1 MRGLLRAAWAH
12 SAWTRAC
19 AVLLC
24 AVVALAVIAPDASP
38 WGVDEIDWDAIDRGP
53 SARHWFGT
61 DSAGR
66 DLLTRSWA
74 GARLSLS
81 LALLGTAVSAAIGIP
96 YGAIAG
102 YFGGRVDQAMMRAV
116 DATYALPFV
125 FLVILLVVAFGRNVY
140 LLFIAIGT
148 VSWLDLARIVRGQTL
163 AVRNELYVEAAR
175 ALGAPRTTIL
185 LRHVIPN
192 LLGPAIVYATLTLPG
207 VILAES
213 FISFLGL
220 GVQEPQASWGV
231 LIADGAR
238 EMQGSWWQL
247 AFPATLLASTL
258 LAVNTLGDALRDA
271 LNRRAT
277 LAAPRE

>member
-1 MRGLLRAAWAH
+1 MKGLLATALVG
-12 SAWTRAC
+12 SAWTRAS
-19 AVLLC
+19 AGLLC
-24 AVVALAVIAPDASP
+24 AVTVLAVVAPDASP
-38 WGVDEIDWDAIDRGP
+38 WGVDEVDWEAIDAAP
-53 SARHWFGT
+53 SASHWFGT
-61 DSAGR
+61 DGAGR
-66 DLLTRSWA
+66 DLMTRSWA

-81 LALLGTAVSAAIGIP
+81 LALLATAVSAAIGIP
-96 YGAIAG
+96 YGAVAG
-102 YFGGRVDQAMMRAV
+102 YFGGRLDQAMMRCV
-116 DATYALPFV
+116 DAMYALPFV

-140 LLFIAIGT
+140 LLFIAIGA

-163 AVRNELYVEAAR
+163 TARNELYVEAAR

-185 LRHVIPN
+185 LKHIIPN
-192 LLGPAIVYATLTLPG
+192 VLGPALVYATLTLPG

-220 GVQEPQASWGV
+220 GVQEPAASWGV

-247 AFPATLLASTL
+247 VFPATLLALTL

-271 LNRRAT
+271 LNRRA
-277 LAAPRE
+277 API

>member
-1 MRGLLRAAWAH
+1 MNGLLAAAFTG
-12 SAWTRAC
+12 SAWTRASTG
-19 AVLLC
+19 LLC
-24 AVVALAVIAPDASP
+24 AVIVLAVVAPSASP
-38 WGVDEIDWDAIDRGP
+38 WGVDEIDWEAIDAAP
-53 SARHWFGT
+53 STSHWFGT
-61 DSAGR
+61 DAAGR

-74 GARLSLS
+74 GARLSLA
-81 LALLGTAVSAAIGIP
+81 LALLATAVSAAIGIP
-96 YGAIAG
+96 YGAVAG
-102 YFGGRVDQAMMRAV
+102 YFGGRIDQAMMRCV
-116 DATYALPFV
+116 DAMYALPFV

-140 LLFIAIGT
+140 LLFIAIGA

-163 AVRNELYVEAAR
+163 RARNELYVEAAR

-185 LRHVIPN
+185 LKHVFPN
-192 LLGPAIVYATLTLPG
+192 VLGPALVYATLTLPG

-220 GVQEPQASWGV
+220 GVQEPAASWGV

-247 AFPATLLASTL
+247 VFPATLLALTL

-271 LNRRAT
+271 LNRRTA
-277 LAAPRE
+277 LI

>member
-1 MRGLLRAAWAH
+1 MNGLLTAAFTG
-12 SAWTRAC
+12 SAWTRAS
-19 AVLLC
+19 AGVLC
-24 AVVALAVIAPDASP
+24 AVVVLAVVAPSASP
-38 WGVDEIDWDAIDRGP
+38 WGVDEIDWEAIDAAP
-53 SARHWFGT
+53 STSHWFGT
-61 DSAGR
+61 DGAGR

-81 LALLGTAVSAAIGIP
+81 LALLATAVSAAIGIP
-96 YGAIAG
+96 YGAVAG
-102 YFGGRVDQAMMRAV
+102 YFGGRIDQAMMRCV
-116 DATYALPFV
+116 DAMYALPFV
-125 FLVILLVVAFGRNVY
+125 FLVILLVVAFGRNMY
-140 LLFIAIGT
+140 LLFIAIGA

-163 AVRNELYVEAAR
+163 RARNELYVEAAR

-185 LRHVIPN
+185 LKHVFPN
-192 LLGPAIVYATLTLPG
+192 VLGPALVYATLTLPG

-220 GVQEPQASWGV
+220 GVQEPAASWGV

-247 AFPATLLASTL
+247 VFPATLLALTL

-271 LNRRAT
+271 LNRRAA
-277 LAAPRE
+277 LI

>member
-19 AVLLC
+19 AALLC

-140 LLFIAIGT
+140 LLFIAIGA

>member
-1 MRGLLRAAWAH
+1 VNGLLAAAFTGT
-12 SAWTRAC
+12 AWTRASAC
-19 AVLLC
+19 LLGAVIVL
-24 AVVALAVIAPDASP
+24 AVVAPSASP
-38 WGVDEIDWDAIDRGP
+38 WGVDEIDWEAIDAAP
-53 SARHWFGT
+53 STSHWFGT
-61 DSAGR
+61 DGAGR

-81 LALLGTAVSAAIGIP
+81 LALLATAVSAAIGIP
-96 YGAIAG
+96 YGAVAG
-102 YFGGRVDQAMMRAV
+102 YFGGRIDQAMMRCV
-116 DATYALPFV
+116 DAMYALPFV

-140 LLFIAIGT
+140 LLFIAIGA

-163 AVRNELYVEAAR
+163 RARNELYVEAAR

-185 LRHVIPN
+185 LKHVFPN
-192 LLGPAIVYATLTLPG
+192 VLGPALVYATLTLPG

-220 GVQEPQASWGV
+220 GVQEPTASWGV

-247 AFPATLLASTL
+247 VFPATLLALTL

-271 LNRRAT
+271 LNRRT
-277 LAAPRE
+277 PLI

>member
-1 MRGLLRAAWAH
+1 MNGLLAATFAG
-12 SAWTRAC
+12 SAWTRAS
-19 AVLLC
+19 AGALC
-24 AVVALAVIAPDASP
+24 AVVVLAVVAPSASP
-38 WGVDEIDWDAIDRGP
+38 WGVDEIDWEAIDAAP
-53 SARHWFGT
+53 STSHWFGT
-61 DSAGR
+61 DGAGR

-81 LALLGTAVSAAIGIP
+81 LALLATAVSAAIGIP
-96 YGAIAG
+96 YGAVAG
-102 YFGGRVDQAMMRAV
+102 YFGGRIDQAMMRCV
-116 DATYALPFV
+116 DAMYALPFV

-140 LLFIAIGT
+140 LLFIAIGA

-163 AVRNELYVEAAR
+163 RARNELYVEAAR

-185 LRHVIPN
+185 LKHVFPN
-192 LLGPAIVYATLTLPG
+192 VLGPALVYATLTLPG

-220 GVQEPQASWGV
+220 GVQEPAASWGV

-247 AFPATLLASTL
+247 VFPATLLALTL

-271 LNRRAT
+271 LNRRTA
-277 LAAPRE
+277 LI

>member
-1 MRGLLRAAWAH
+1 MNGLLAATFAG
-12 SAWTRAC
+12 SAWTRAS
-19 AVLLC
+19 AGALC
-24 AVVALAVIAPDASP
+24 AVVVLAVVAPGASP
-38 WGVDEIDWDAIDRGP
+38 WGVDEIDWEAIDAAP
-53 SARHWFGT
+53 STSHWFGT
-61 DSAGR
+61 DGAGR
-66 DLLTRSWA
+66 DILTRSWA

-81 LALLGTAVSAAIGIP
+81 LALLATAVSAAIGIP
-96 YGAIAG
+96 YGAVAG
-102 YFGGRVDQAMMRAV
+102 YFGGRIDQAMMRCV
-116 DATYALPFV
+116 DAMYALPFV

-140 LLFIAIGT
+140 LLFIAIGA

-163 AVRNELYVEAAR
+163 RARNELYVEAAR

-185 LRHVIPN
+185 LKHVFPN
-192 LLGPAIVYATLTLPG
+192 VLGPALVYATLTLPG

-220 GVQEPQASWGV
+220 GVQEPAASWGV

-247 AFPATLLASTL
+247 VFPATLLALTL

-271 LNRRAT
+271 LNRRAA
-277 LAAPRE
+277 LI

>member
-19 AVLLC
+19 AALLC

-102 YFGGRVDQAMMRAV
+102 YFGGRVDQVMMRAV

-140 LLFIAIGT
+140 LLFIAIGA

-175 ALGAPRTTIL
+175 ALGAPRTTIV

>member
-1 MRGLLRAAWAH
+1 MKGLLATAVTG
-12 SAWTRAC
+12 SAWTRAS
-19 AVLLC
+19 AALLC
-24 AVVALAVIAPDASP
+24 AVTLLAVVAPDASP
-38 WGVDEIDWDAIDRGP
+38 WGVDEVDWEAIDAAP
-53 SARHWFGT
+53 STRHWFGT
-61 DSAGR
+61 DAAGR
-66 DLLTRSWA
+66 DLMTRSWA

-81 LALLGTAVSAAIGIP
+81 LALLATAVSAAIGIP
-96 YGAIAG
+96 YGAVAG
-102 YFGGRVDQAMMRAV
+102 YFGGRLDQAMMRCV
-116 DATYALPFV
+116 DAMYALPFV

-140 LLFIAIGT
+140 LLFIAIGA

-163 AVRNELYVEAAR
+163 TARNELYVEAAR

-185 LRHVIPN
+185 LKHIIPN
-192 LLGPAIVYATLTLPG
+192 VLGPALVYATLTLPG

-220 GVQEPQASWGV
+220 GVQEPAASWGV

-247 AFPATLLASTL
+247 VFPATLLAVTL

-271 LNRRAT
+271 LNRRT
-277 LAAPRE
+277 API

>member
-1 MRGLLRAAWAH
+1 MNGLLAATFAG
-12 SAWTRAC
+12 SAWTRAS
-19 AVLLC
+19 AGALC
-24 AVVALAVIAPDASP
+24 AVVVLAVVAPSASP
-38 WGVDEIDWDAIDRGP
+38 WGVDEIDWEAIDAAP
-53 SARHWFGT
+53 STSHWFGT
-61 DSAGR
+61 DGAGR

-81 LALLGTAVSAAIGIP
+81 LALLATAVSAAIGIP
-96 YGAIAG
+96 YGAVAG
-102 YFGGRVDQAMMRAV
+102 YFGGRIDQAMMRCV
-116 DATYALPFV
+116 DAMYALPFV
-125 FLVILLVVAFGRNVY
+125 FLVILLVVAFGRNMY
-140 LLFIAIGT
+140 LLFIAIGA

-163 AVRNELYVEAAR
+163 RARNELYVEAAR

-185 LRHVIPN
+185 LKHVFPN
-192 LLGPAIVYATLTLPG
+192 VLGPALVYATLTLPG

-220 GVQEPQASWGV
+220 GVQEPAASWGV

-247 AFPATLLASTL
+247 VFPATLLALTL

-271 LNRRAT
+271 LNRRTA
-277 LAAPRE
+277 LI